1 MVKTKSVS
9 KAGSSLIPSEI
20 VKDMIFFIRGQKV
33 MLDYDLAS
41 LYGVETKQLK
51 RAVKRNIGRFPEDFL
66 FELTKEE
73 NDSLRCQFGTLKRG
87 QHAKYLPYAFTE
99 QGIAMLSSVLN
110 SERAIQVNIAIMR
123 TFTQLRQ
130 LLETHKELKLKI
142 EDMEKKYDKQFQIVF
157 AALKE
162 LLDEP
167 KEDTKKLPIGFHKH
181 TGKH

>member
-20 VKDMIFFIRGQKV
+20 VKDMIFVIRGQKV